1 MAIRHTI
8 STVSFQFESLWFRIS
23 HDEGP
28 RWHSKTRR
36 RLIEEWLFEY
46 LQQADRSK
54 IEAAAEKSNWPLV
67 SDN

>member
-1 MAIRHTI
+1 MTKGR
-8 STVSFQFESLWFRIS
+8 V
-23 HDEGP
+23 
-28 RWHSKTRR
+28 WHSKTRR